1 MDIEDVL
8 GGKIVIL
15 DMSVLTSPGIDEFID
30 KTREYMV
37 DLDQKYYIT
46 RETYKELEREEL
58 SGNPDAGDALNLV
71 EDLMNQNMIEVIIP
85 KNKEGVVKLT
95 EISQIRPL
103 LFVTLDKK
111 TALNLEMVNRMKSY
125 TGKPIQVMGINR
137 MGEFLNYGK

>member
-1 MDIEDVL
+1 
-8 GGKIVIL
+8 
-15 DMSVLTSPGIDEFID
+15 
-30 KTREYMV
+30 
-37 DLDQKYYIT
+37 
-46 RETYKELEREEL
+46 
-58 SGNPDAGDALNLV
+58 
-71 EDLMNQNMIEVIIP
+71 MNQNMIEVIIP

-137 MGEFLNYGK
+137 MGEMLNYGK

>member
-8 GGKIVIL
+8 CGKIVIL

-71 EDLMNQNMIEVIIP
+71 
-85 KNKEGVVKLT
+85 
-95 EISQIRPL
+95 
-103 LFVTLDKK
+103 
-111 TALNLEMVNRMKSY
+111 
-125 TGKPIQVMGINR
+125 
-137 MGEFLNYGK
+137 